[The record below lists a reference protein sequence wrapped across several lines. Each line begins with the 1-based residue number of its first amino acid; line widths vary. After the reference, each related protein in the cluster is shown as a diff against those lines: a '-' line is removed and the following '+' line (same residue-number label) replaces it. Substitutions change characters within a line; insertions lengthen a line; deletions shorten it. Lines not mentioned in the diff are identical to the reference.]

1 MEKVIMGTRLPAKL
15 WLDEVE
21 DSCMSQIMDLT
32 SLPFAFKHIAI
43 MPDAHAGKG
52 MPIGGVLATNGVI
65 VPNAVGVD
73 IGCGMCAI
81 KTNLK
86 AEDFSYTDL
95 TSIMSKI
102 RAVVP
107 LGFDHQNKKQDQE
120 LLPQGFDFEEMPVLK
135 NQYEACLKQIGTL
148 GGGNHFIEIQ
158 KDTAT
163 SDVWVMIHSGSRNIG
178 LKVANHYNKIA
189 QYWNEKWYSE
199 MVSGLAYLP
208 METQMAKDYFR
219 EMNYCVAFAFANR
232 QLMMTR
238 ICEAIQAVKP
248 ETDFDPM
255 INIAHN
261 YAAWENHF
269 DQDVIVH
276 RKGATRAYEGE
287 ILRALINNRM
297 PEESESGIMHWYGE
311 DDSVN
316 QKVKSVVFTV
326 EDRNGQLWGVAEC
339 RVVGTLT
346 PEELTTLKEYI
357 SGQASDG
364 WGEGFEQRE
373 ICAGDDELYVHLWSV
388 EDDWDIQTEAER
400 FAPKVA
406 EGLPEMCFSTLK
418 STGDLICIR
427 RGETGYYPS
436 DWDTGDKDQN
446 VELADQLNQQLGVS
460 PIQRQAMEVGS
471 MCGWDVP
478 GADPA
483 KYEEDYRPQMGGMT
497 LE

>member
-1 MEKVIMGTRLPAKL
+1 
-15 WLDEVE
+15 
-21 DSCMSQIMDLT
+21 MSQIMDLT

-219 EMNYCVAFAFANR
+219 EMNYCVAFAFANHFNIVGLGKDFSKNLGVPYNLVLFSGLTIAAMITASIVVVVGSISYIGLIVPNVVAMYKGDKIR
-232 QLMMTR
+232 GTLVDTALFG
-238 ICEAIQAVKP
+238 AIFVLVC
-248 ETDFDPM
+248 DM
-255 INIAHN
+255 I
-261 YAAWENHF
+261 
-269 DQDVIVH
+269 
-276 RKGATRAYEGE
+276 G
-287 ILRALINNRM
+287 
-297 PEESESGIMHWYGE
+297 
-311 DDSVN
+311 
-316 QKVKSVVFTV
+316 
-326 EDRNGQLWGVAEC
+326 
-339 RVVGTLT
+339 RVVIAPYELPIELIVGILGSLIFIALLFYRLKHGRKAIRLGGAGTSCCST
-346 PEELTTLKEYI
+346 MPNLK
-357 SGQASDG
+357 GG
-364 WGEGFEQRE
+364 
-373 ICAGDDELYVHLWSV
+373 
-388 EDDWDIQTEAER
+388 
-400 FAPKVA
+400 
-406 EGLPEMCFSTLK
+406 
-418 STGDLICIR
+418 
-427 RGETGYYPS
+427 
-436 DWDTGDKDQN
+436 
-446 VELADQLNQQLGVS
+446 ADQ
-460 PIQRQAMEVGS
+460 
-471 MCGWDVP
+471 
-478 GADPA
+478 
-483 KYEEDYRPQMGGMT
+483 
-497 LE
+497 

>member
-1 MEKVIMGTRLPAKL
+1 
-15 WLDEVE
+15 
-21 DSCMSQIMDLT
+21 
-32 SLPFAFKHIAI
+32 
-43 MPDAHAGKG
+43 MPGGQSGKG
-52 MPIGGVLATNGVI
+52 MPIGGWLATNRGI
-65 VPNAVGVD
+65 GPKAGGVD
-73 IGCGMCAI
+73 IGCGMGAI

-86 AEDFSYTDL
+86 AEGFSYTDL

-287 ILRALINNRM
+287 I
-297 PEESESGIMHWYGE
+297 GIIPGSMGT
-311 DDSVN
+311 
-316 QKVKSVVFTV
+316 KS
-326 EDRNGQLWGVAEC
+326 
-339 RVVGTLT
+339 
-346 PEELTTLKEYI
+346 YI
-357 SGQASDG
+357 
-364 WGEGFEQRE
+364 
-373 ICAGDDELYVHLWSV
+373 V
-388 EDDWDIQTEAER
+388 
-400 FAPKVA
+400 
-406 EGLPEMCFSTLK
+406 EGLGNPESFK
-418 STGDLICIR
+418 SCSHGAGRLMGRKDACRRLSLDEEKERMDQQGIIHGLRSQNELDEAPGAYKDIAQVIANERDLVK
-427 RGETGYYPS
+427 PL
-436 DWDTGDKDQN
+436 
-446 VELADQLNQQLGVS
+446 VELAPMAVIKG
-460 PIQRQAMEVGS
+460 
-471 MCGWDVP
+471 
-478 GADPA
+478 
-483 KYEEDYRPQMGGMT
+483 
-497 LE
+497 

>member
-1 MEKVIMGTRLPAKL
+1 MEKVIMGTRLPAKF
-15 WLDEVE
+15 WLNEVE

-52 MPIGGVLATNGVI
+52 MPIGGVLATKGVI

-81 KTNLK
+81 KTNRK

-102 RAVVP
+102 RATIP
-107 LGFDHQNKKQDQE
+107 LGFDHHTKKQDQE
-120 LLPQGFDFEEMPVLK
+120 LLPQGFDLEEMPILK

-158 KDTAT
+158 KDTET

-248 ETDFDPM
+248 ETDFEPM

-287 ILRALINNRM
+287 IGIIPGSMGTKSYIVEGLGNPESFKSCSHGAGRLMGRKDACRRLSLDEEKERMNQQGIIHGLR
-297 PEESESGIMHWYGE
+297 S
-311 DDSVN
+311 
-316 QKVKSVVFTV
+316 Q
-326 EDRNGQLWGVAEC
+326 
-339 RVVGTLT
+339 
-346 PEELTTLKEYI
+346 
-357 SGQASDG
+357 
-364 WGEGFEQRE
+364 
-373 ICAGDDELYVHLWSV
+373 DELDEAPGAYK
-388 EDDWDIQTEAER
+388 DIAQVIANER
-400 FAPKVA
+400 
-406 EGLPEMCFSTLK
+406 
-418 STGDLICIR
+418 DLVK
-427 RGETGYYPS
+427 PL
-436 DWDTGDKDQN
+436 
-446 VELADQLNQQLGVS
+446 VELAPMAV
-460 PIQRQAMEVGS
+460 IKR
-471 MCGWDVP
+471 
-478 GADPA
+478 
-483 KYEEDYRPQMGGMT
+483 
-497 LE
+497 

>member
-178 LKVANHYNKIA
+178 LK
-189 QYWNEKWYSE
+189 
-199 MVSGLAYLP
+199 
-208 METQMAKDYFR
+208 
-219 EMNYCVAFAFANR
+219 
-232 QLMMTR
+232 MTR

-287 ILRALINNRM
+287 I
-297 PEESESGIMHWYGE
+297 GIIPGSMGT
-311 DDSVN
+311 
-316 QKVKSVVFTV
+316 KS
-326 EDRNGQLWGVAEC
+326 
-339 RVVGTLT
+339 
-346 PEELTTLKEYI
+346 YI
-357 SGQASDG
+357 
-364 WGEGFEQRE
+364 
-373 ICAGDDELYVHLWSV
+373 V
-388 EDDWDIQTEAER
+388 
-400 FAPKVA
+400 
-406 EGLPEMCFSTLK
+406 EGLGNPESFK
-418 STGDLICIR
+418 SCSHGAGRLMGRKDACRRLSLDEEKERMDQQGIIHGLRSQNELDEAPGAYKDIAQVIANERDLVK
-427 RGETGYYPS
+427 PL
-436 DWDTGDKDQN
+436 
-446 VELADQLNQQLGVS
+446 VELAPMAVIKG
-460 PIQRQAMEVGS
+460 
-471 MCGWDVP
+471 
-478 GADPA
+478 
-483 KYEEDYRPQMGGMT
+483 
-497 LE
+497 

>member
-1 MEKVIMGTRLPAKL
+1 
-15 WLDEVE
+15 
-21 DSCMSQIMDLT
+21 
-32 SLPFAFKHIAI
+32 

-189 QYWNEKWYSE
+189 QYWNEKWYSK

-287 ILRALINNRM
+287 I
-297 PEESESGIMHWYGE
+297 GIIPGSMGT
-311 DDSVN
+311 
-316 QKVKSVVFTV
+316 KS
-326 EDRNGQLWGVAEC
+326 
-339 RVVGTLT
+339 
-346 PEELTTLKEYI
+346 YI
-357 SGQASDG
+357 
-364 WGEGFEQRE
+364 
-373 ICAGDDELYVHLWSV
+373 V
-388 EDDWDIQTEAER
+388 
-400 FAPKVA
+400 
-406 EGLPEMCFSTLK
+406 EGLGNPESFK
-418 STGDLICIR
+418 SCSHGAGRLMGRKDACR
-427 RGETGYYPS
+427 RLSLDEE
-436 DWDTGDKDQN
+436 KERMDQQGIIHGLRSQN
-446 VELADQLNQQLGVS
+446 ELDEA
-460 PIQRQAMEVGS
+460 
-471 MCGWDVP
+471 P
-478 GADPA
+478 GAYKDIAQVIAHPSHIPTTAWTAVWQISSWLTRPA
-483 KYEEDYRPQMGGMT
+483 RWTAIRWRPCDLLRSPSST
-497 LE
+497 SWALSFPRSTPTTIT

>member
-86 AEDFSYTDL
+86 AEGFSYTDL

-120 LLPQGFDFEEMPVLK
+120 LLPQGFDFEEMSVLK

-287 ILRALINNRM
+287 I
-297 PEESESGIMHWYGE
+297 GIIPGSMGT
-311 DDSVN
+311 
-316 QKVKSVVFTV
+316 KS
-326 EDRNGQLWGVAEC
+326 
-339 RVVGTLT
+339 
-346 PEELTTLKEYI
+346 YI
-357 SGQASDG
+357 
-364 WGEGFEQRE
+364 
-373 ICAGDDELYVHLWSV
+373 V
-388 EDDWDIQTEAER
+388 
-400 FAPKVA
+400 
-406 EGLPEMCFSTLK
+406 EGLGNPESFK
-418 STGDLICIR
+418 SCSHGAGRLMGRKDACRRLSLDEEKERMDQQGIIHGLRSQNELDEAPGAYKDIAQVIANERDLVK
-427 RGETGYYPS
+427 PLM
-436 DWDTGDKDQN
+436 
-446 VELADQLNQQLGVS
+446 ELAPMAVIKG
-460 PIQRQAMEVGS
+460 
-471 MCGWDVP
+471 
-478 GADPA
+478 
-483 KYEEDYRPQMGGMT
+483 
-497 LE
+497 

>member
-1 MEKVIMGTRLPAKL
+1 MGTRLPAKL

-81 KTNLK
+81 KTNRK

-208 METQMAKDYFR
+208 METQM
-219 EMNYCVAFAFANR
+219 
-232 QLMMTR
+232 TR

-287 ILRALINNRM
+287 I
-297 PEESESGIMHWYGE
+297 GIIPGSMGT
-311 DDSVN
+311 
-316 QKVKSVVFTV
+316 KS
-326 EDRNGQLWGVAEC
+326 
-339 RVVGTLT
+339 
-346 PEELTTLKEYI
+346 YI
-357 SGQASDG
+357 
-364 WGEGFEQRE
+364 
-373 ICAGDDELYVHLWSV
+373 V
-388 EDDWDIQTEAER
+388 
-400 FAPKVA
+400 
-406 EGLPEMCFSTLK
+406 EGLGNPESFK
-418 STGDLICIR
+418 SCSHGAGRLMGRKDACRRLSLDEEKERMDQQGIIHGLRSQNELDEAPGAYKDIAQVIANERDLVK
-427 RGETGYYPS
+427 PL
-436 DWDTGDKDQN
+436 
-446 VELADQLNQQLGVS
+446 VELAPMAVIKG
-460 PIQRQAMEVGS
+460 
-471 MCGWDVP
+471 
-478 GADPA
+478 
-483 KYEEDYRPQMGGMT
+483 
-497 LE
+497 